1 MKKVFTVSI
10 LGCGSRGHYTY
21 GKCMSDNF
29 GDRFKIVSVCDIDEE
44 KIALAQKDWGIPT
57 ENCFL
62 DAEEFLKEKR
72 SDALVIATQDRDHV
86 KMCIRALELGYDILL
101 EKPISPVEEELYELL
116 EANKKYNRK
125 VIVCHVLRYA
135 PAFLKIKELLDSGE
149 IGKIVCIDWLEQV
162 TYWHQA
168 HSFVRGN
175 WRNDV
180 ETSPMIMQKCCHDL
194 DLLQYYA
201 DSKCETVYSVGDLSF
216 FKKENQPEGAA
227 DRCADCKYKDE
238 CVYSAE
244 RLYVAKWKKDFD
256 WVKDKPDVDDYARKQ
271 GWPFNVVDLSR
282 PITEESIRNAY
293 EKSGYGRCVF
303 ACDNNVVDN
312 QTVVMRF
319 KNGIKANLTMT
330 AFTALPGRKMTFH
343 GTLGEIEM
351 DEENDYIRLSR
362 YGKGTQFFSI
372 KEILKIA
379 VQDTFGHGGGDLM
392 LVKDF
397 YGALA
402 GEGELGTTLDR
413 SIESHLMA
421 LAAEKSRITGQVC
434 FVHKDEK

>member
-10 LGCGSRGHYTY
+10 IGCGSRGHYTY
-21 GKCMSDNF
+21 GEGMRKNCADQ
-29 GDRFKIVSVCDIDEE
+29 FKIVSVCDVDPE
-44 KIALAQKDWGIPT
+44 KIALAQKDWGIAD

-62 DAEEFLKEKR
+62 DKQEFFKEKR

-101 EKPISPVEEELYELL
+101 EKPISPLEDELYELKK
-116 EANKKYNRK
+116 ANEKYNRK

-135 PAFLKIKELLDSGE
+135 PAFLKIKSILDSGE
-149 IGKIVCIDWLEQV
+149 IGDVVCIDWLEQV

-175 WRNDV
+175 WRNDE

-201 DSKCETVYSVGDLSF
+201 NSKCKTVYSVGDLSF
-216 FKKENQPEGAA
+216 FNQAHKPEGAA
-227 DRCADCKYKDE
+227 SRCQDCKYIHD

-244 RLYVAKWKKDFD
+244 RLYNQKRKKDFD
-256 WVKDKPDVDDYARKQ
+256 WAFDKPDVDEAARQQ

-282 PITEESIRNAY
+282 PITEESMRAAY
-293 EKSGYGRCVF
+293 GNNQYGRCVF
-303 ACDNNVVDN
+303 DCDNNVVDN
-312 QTVVMRF
+312 QTVVMQF
-319 KNGIKANLTMT
+319 ENGIKATLTMT

-343 GTLGEIEM
+343 GTLGEVEM
-351 DEENDYIRLSR
+351 DEENNYIRISR
-362 YGKGTQFFSI
+362 YGHGTRFLSI
-372 KEILKIA
+372 KEILKEAIN
-379 VQDTFGHGGGDLM
+379 DTFGHGGGDLM
-392 LVKDF
+392 LIKDF
-397 YGALA
+397 YKALA
-402 GEGELGTTLDR
+402 GEGDLGTTLDR

-421 LAAEKSRITGQVC
+421 LAAEKSRKSGQVC
-434 FVHKDEK
+434 LIHKE

>member
-1 MKKVFTVSI
+1 MSKIFTVSI

-21 GKCMSDNF
+21 GKCMSENF
-29 GDRFKIVSVCDIDEE
+29 GDKFRIVSVCDNDPE
-44 KIALAQKDWGIPT
+44 KIRLAQEAWELSEAD
-57 ENCFL
+57 CFL
-62 DAEEFLKEKR
+62 DSDEFLKEKR

-86 KMCIRALELGYDILL
+86 KMCIKALELGYDILL

-116 EANKKYNRK
+116 EAYKKYKQK

-135 PAFLKIKELLDSGE
+135 PAFLKLKEVLDSGE
-149 IGKIVCIDWLEQV
+149 IGKIVCIDWIEQV

-175 WRNDV
+175 WRNDQ

-201 DSKCETVYSVGDLSF
+201 NSPCKTVYSVGDVAF
-216 FKKENQPEGAA
+216 FKRENQPQDAS
-227 DRCADCKYKDE
+227 DRCQTCKYIHD

-244 RLYVAKWKKDFD
+244 RLYVKKREKDFD
-256 WVKDKPDVDDYARKQ
+256 WAFDKPDVDEEARRQ

-282 PITEESIRNAY
+282 PITEESIRKAY
-293 EKSGYGRCVF
+293 ETSNYGRCVF

-312 QTVVMRF
+312 QTVAMQF
-319 KNGIKANLTMT
+319 ENGIKANLTMT
-330 AFTALPGRKMTFH
+330 AFTALPGRKITFH
-343 GTLGEIEM
+343 GTLGELEM
-351 DEENDYIRLSR
+351 DEENDYIRISR
-362 YGKGTQFFSI
+362 YGHGTRFLSI
-372 KEILKIA
+372 KEICRLA
-379 VQDTFGHGGGDLM
+379 VNDNFGHGGGDLM

-397 YGALA
+397 YDALL
-402 GEGELGTTLDR
+402 GNGELGTTLER

-421 LAAEKSRITGQVC
+421 LAAERSRKTGEVC
-434 FVHKDEK
+434 CVHR

>member
-1 MKKVFTVSI
+1 MDKIFTISI

-21 GKCMSDNF
+21 GKCMYD
-29 GDRFKIVSVCDIDEE
+29 FKDKFQIVSVCDINPAQIE
-44 KIALAQKDWGIPT
+44 LAQKAWGIPT

-86 KMCIRALELGYDILL
+86 KMCIKALELGYDILL
-101 EKPISPVEEELYELL
+101 EKPISPVEDELYELL

-135 PAFLKIKELLDSGE
+135 PAFLKMKELLDAGT

-175 WRNDV
+175 WRNDK

-201 DSKCETVYSVGDLSF
+201 DSKCKTVYSVGELSF

-227 DRCADCKYKDE
+227 DRCADCKYIND

-244 RLYVAKWKKDFD
+244 RLYVAKRRKDFD
-256 WVKDKPDVDDYARKQ
+256 WVEDKPDVNEDVRQQ

-282 PITEESIRNAY
+282 PITEESIRKAY
-293 EKSGYGRCVF
+293 QNSQYGRCVF

-312 QTVVMRF
+312 QTVVMQF
-319 KNGIKANLTMT
+319 ENGIKAHLTMT
-330 AFTALPGRKMTFH
+330 AFTALPGRKITFH
-343 GTLGEIEM
+343 GTLGEVEM
-351 DEENDYIRLSR
+351 DEENDYIRVSR
-362 YGKGTQFFSI
+362 YGKGTEFLSI
-372 KEILKIA
+372 KEVLKDA
-379 VQDTFGHGGGDLM
+379 VNEDFGHGGGDLM

-397 YGALA
+397 YKALA
-402 GEGELGTTLDR
+402 GDEKLGTTLDR

-434 FVHKDEK
+434 SVHKE